1 MSDIFKLHPRLE
13 ADTILLGSL
22 PLSRVLL
29 MNERRY
35 PWIILV
41 PAQPGLTEVAELTE
55 ADQAQLIRESSLIA
69 NQMRQHLSADKI
81 NLAAIGNM
89 VPQLHFHV
97 IARYRDDAAWPAPVW
112 GRFEPEAYSTES
124 RMALVQ
130 RLALNEIDLF
140 SPVEA

>member
-1 MSDIFKLHPRLE
+1 MSSIFELHPRLE
-13 ADTILLGSL
+13 ADTILLGFL

-41 PAQPGLTEVAELTE
+41 PAQPGLTEVAELAE

-124 RMALVQ
+124 RMALVH